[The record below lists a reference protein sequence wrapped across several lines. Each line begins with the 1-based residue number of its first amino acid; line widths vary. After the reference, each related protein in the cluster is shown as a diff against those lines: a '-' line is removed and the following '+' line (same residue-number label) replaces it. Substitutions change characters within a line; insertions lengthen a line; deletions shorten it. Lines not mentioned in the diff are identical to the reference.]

1 MWLFFASLT
10 AFFEACKD
18 ATGKHSLKRLDEY
31 SVLFGFM
38 AVGVVLLLPV
48 LWLTGGIPPLL
59 PNFWLALSIGG
70 SLNILA
76 FTLYVRALKI
86 ADLSLTVP
94 LVTLTPLFLLGT
106 SPLIV
111 QEWPTWADAVGV
123 LLLVVGSYVLN
134 LPTPVPASAQAE
146 ASSPST
152 LFTAGTLF
160 AAGSQRPVASSRRSL
175 FLAPLAAMV
184 RNPGSRLMLCVA
196 FIWSITSNFDKI
208 GVVNSS
214 PLFWA
219 IALFSVIALGMVPFV
234 FLPFVVS
241 KNHRKFKGN
250 PIEPLRAN
258 WRILGITGGFNAIA
272 ITFQMLALT
281 LAPVAQVIA
290 VKRMSALLSVLFGHF
305 FFGEKGL
312 KSRLVGAAV
321 MVSGVVIMSLQ

>member
-18 ATGKHSLKRLDEY
+18 ATGKQSLKSLDEY
-31 SVLFGFM
+31 SVLFSFM
-38 AVGVVLLLPV
+38 AVGVVLMLPV
-48 LWLTGGIPPLL
+48 IWVTGVPTIQPGFWGALL
-59 PNFWLALSIGG
+59 IGG

-76 FTLYVRALKI
+76 FTLYVRALKL

-94 LVTLTPLFLLGT
+94 LVTLTPLFLLAT

-111 QEWPTWADAVGV
+111 QEWPTGADGIGV
-123 LLLVVGSYVLN
+123 IFLVVGSYVLN
-134 LPTPVPASAQAE
+134 LRPASPLPPLTPSPLRPHSPIPP
-146 ASSPST
+146 ASIP
-152 LFTAGTLF
+152 
-160 AAGSQRPVASSRRSL
+160 P
-175 FLAPLAAMV
+175 FLTPLLAML

-219 IALFSVIALGMVPFV
+219 ISLFTVIAGGM
-234 FLPFVVS
+234 LPFVLRS
-241 KNHRKFKGN
+241 GLT
-250 PIEPLRAN
+250 PLIEQWQL
-258 WRILGITGGFNAIA
+258 LGITGGFNAIA
-272 ITFQMLALT
+272 ITFQMVALT
-281 LAPVAQVIA
+281 TAPVAQVIA

-312 KSRLVGAAV
+312 QQRLFGAAI
-321 MVSGVVIMSLQ
+321 MVSGVVIMSLR

>member
-18 ATGKHSLKRLDEY
+18 ATGKQSLKNLDEY
-31 SVLFGFM
+31 SVLFSFM

-48 LWLTGGIPPLL
+48 LLISGVPPLG
-59 PNFWLALSIGG
+59 PGFWVALLIGG

-76 FTLYVRALKI
+76 FTLYVRALKL

-94 LVTLTPLFLLGT
+94 LVTLTPLFLLAT

-111 QEWPTWADAVGV
+111 QEWPTWADGAGV
-123 LLLVVGSYVLN
+123 VLLVVGSYVLN
-134 LPTPVPASAQAE
+134 LRSPT
-146 ASSPST
+146 SPS
-152 LFTAGTLF
+152 L
-160 AAGSQRPVASSRRSL
+160 PPDSSI
-175 FLAPLAAMV
+175 LAPLLAMT

-214 PLFWA
+214 PLCWA
-219 IALFSVIALGMVPFV
+219 FALFTVIAGGMVPFV
-234 FLPFVVS
+234 WRRGP
-241 KNHRKFKGN
+241 R
-250 PIEPLRAN
+250 PLLAQ
-258 WRILGITGGFNAIA
+258 WRLLGITGGFNAIA

-281 LAPVAQVIA
+281 MAPVAQVIA
-290 VKRMSALLSVLFGHF
+290 VKRLSALLSVLFGHF

-312 KSRLVGAAV
+312 RERLIGAAI
-321 MVSGVVIMSLQ
+321 MVTGVVIMSLS